1 MGLYGLSESTTRLKH
16 RYPNIRVVEVLEELA
31 HLELDALGWV
41 STTSVSLQH
50 VSSTFTLTSAS
61 LRCSKSSPSWN
72 LTLWGGSLQLSE
84 STARLKHRYLLNI
97 RVVQLLEELTQLEP
111 DALRP
116 QRVYNTSQHKRYLD
130 MHVVE
135 LLEELAQL

>member
-1 MGLYGLSESTTRLKH
+1 M
-16 RYPNIRVVEVLEELA
+16 
-31 HLELDALGWV
+31 
-41 STTSVSLQH
+41 
-50 VSSTFTLTSAS
+50 
-61 LRCSKSSPSWN
+61 
-72 LTLWGGSLQLSE
+72 GSLQLSE

-97 RVVQLLEELTQLEP
+97 SVVQLLEELTQLEP